1 MVARSAARRGLL
13 SFSMVKHEALGA
25 ELERLELGTFIRE
38 NRSRLLR
45 QWECAVRRLPYARE
59 LSRPRLLDHLPD
71 LLDRIASVVE
81 TVRTGGHESL
91 EELPEVHALE
101 RLDSGFDLDEV
112 AGEYALLRGCIL
124 QLYAEHIESAGAP
137 SLALAMQ
144 EVVRFNRTFDEAV
157 AAAVSRYARARE
169 RTLVAL
175 DRISEAAL
183 GTEDADTFL
192 PTLLRVILETT
203 EAVDCVTLLLREGD
217 VLRVHASVG
226 LEEEV
231 ASGFSLR
238 MGEGFAGKIAAERRP
253 WEVRSAATDPLVKS
267 EVVRARGTRA
277 LYGVPLL
284 YAGEVIGVAH
294 MGSRT
299 AFEFSNEDKLL
310 FRAMVS
316 RATGL
321 IVQAQLAAREKAVER
336 QQAETLAL
344 LDSLLAAAPA
354 GLALLDTELRYLRV
368 NEAIAAANGQPVEAH
383 PGRTVAEVVPDRAPL
398 IEPLLR
404 RVLETGEALRAQ
416 EFSAATATDPG
427 VLHHWVGEYFPVR
440 ARDGRVL
447 GVGGVVVDITERKQQ
462 EERLRQT
469 AEFRERFLGVVSH
482 DLRNPLNAILLSANA
497 LLRTEGI
504 PASHTKMVRRIVTS
518 GERMGRMIGELLDF
532 TRGRLGGGIPI
543 QPRRINLR
551 HLSRHVL
558 EELEVGFPGRELRL
572 NAEGDF
578 LGEWDPDRLA
588 QLLGNLGKNALD
600 YSPADTRVDF
610 SLHGEGEGVRVEV
623 HNEGPPIPRPLLAGI
638 FEPFRRAV
646 EGDAHPTSG
655 LGLGLFIVQEIA
667 RAHGGTVEVRSSEGE
682 GTTFTVR
689 LPRHG
694 RRGLESAGAVH

>member
-1 MVARSAARRGLL
+1 MNKNEGLG
-13 SFSMVKHEALGA
+13 SGQ
-25 ELERLELGTFIRE
+25 ERLELGPFIRE
-38 NRSRLLR
+38 NRVRLL
-45 QWECAVRRLPYARE
+45 QEWERTVRRLPYARD

-71 LLDRIASVVE
+71 LLDRIAHVVE

-91 EELPEVHALE
+91 DDLPEVHALD

-124 QLYAEHIESAGAP
+124 QLYAEHVESAGAA
-137 SLALAMQ
+137 SLAMAMQ

-183 GTEDADTFL
+183 GTEDADSFL
-192 PTLLRVILETT
+192 PKLLRVMLETT

-217 VLRVHASVG
+217 MLRVHASVG
-226 LEEEV
+226 LEELV

-238 MGEGFAGKIAAERRP
+238 VGEGFSGAIAAERCPR
-253 WEVRSAATDPLVKS
+253 EVRSAATDPLVKGEAIRS
-267 EVVRARGTRA
+267 RGTRA

-284 YAGEVIGVAH
+284 HAGEVIGVAH

-299 AFEFSNEDKLL
+299 AFEFSSEDKLL

-316 RATGL
+316 RATAL
-321 IVQAQLAAREKAVER
+321 LVQAQLAARERAVER

-354 GLALLDTELRYLRV
+354 SMALLDTELRYLRV
-368 NEAIAAANGQPVEAH
+368 NEALAAANGRSVEEH
-383 PGRTVAEVVPDRAPL
+383 VGRTVAEVVPDRAPL
-398 IEPLLR
+398 LEPVLR
-404 RVLETGEALRAQ
+404 RVLETGEAMRAH
-416 EFSAATATDPG
+416 EFSALTATEPG
-427 VLHHWVGEYFPVR
+427 AMHHWMADYFPVR
-440 ARDGRVL
+440 ARDGQVL
-447 GVGGVVVDITERKQQ
+447 GVGGVVVDITERKRQ

-518 GERMGRMIGELLDF
+518 GERMSRMIGELLDF

-543 QPRRINLR
+543 HPQRVNLR
-551 HLSRHVL
+551 HLCRHVL

-572 NAEGDF
+572 DAEGDF
-578 LGEWDPDRLA
+578 VGQWDPDRLS

-610 SLHGEGEGVRVEV
+610 TLKDEGGCVCVEV
-623 HNEGPPIPRPLLAGI
+623 HNEGPPIPGQLLAGI

-667 RAHGGTVEVRSSEGE
+667 RAHGGAVEVRSCEAE
-682 GTTFTVR
+682 GTTFT
-689 LPRHG
+689 
-694 RRGLESAGAVH
+694 